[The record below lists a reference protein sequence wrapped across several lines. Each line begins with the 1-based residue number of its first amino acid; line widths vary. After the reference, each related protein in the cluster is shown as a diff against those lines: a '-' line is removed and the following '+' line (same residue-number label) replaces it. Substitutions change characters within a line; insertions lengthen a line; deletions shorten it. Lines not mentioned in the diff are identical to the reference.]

1 MEVKFIPAEQL
12 KEKPDEN
19 ALGFGKYFTD
29 YMFTMDWTKEKGWHN
44 ATIEPYGPVS
54 LDPATMV
61 LHYAQETFEGLKAYR
76 TKEGK
81 LLLFRPEM
89 NAKRFANSNRRL
101 CMEVLPEELF
111 VDAIA
116 TLVSYEKTGSQR
128 RKELLF
134 TFARLCLQR
143 NVRWEY
149 TQAMHINL

>member
-1 MEVKFIPAEQL
+1 MRKGLQIPTA
-12 KEKPDEN
+12 
-19 ALGFGKYFTD
+19 
-29 YMFTMDWTKEKGWHN
+29 
-44 ATIEPYGPVS
+44 
-54 LDPATMV
+54 
-61 LHYAQETFEGLKAYR
+61 
-76 TKEGK
+76 
-81 LLLFRPEM
+81 
-89 NAKRFANSNRRL
+89 RL